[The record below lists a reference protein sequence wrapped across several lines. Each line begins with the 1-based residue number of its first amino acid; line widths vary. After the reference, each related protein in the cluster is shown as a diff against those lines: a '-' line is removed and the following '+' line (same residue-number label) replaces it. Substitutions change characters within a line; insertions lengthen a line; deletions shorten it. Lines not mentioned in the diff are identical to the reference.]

1 MHCTTIHFN
10 TLIILIFLVIKL
22 FQICFLLVKN
32 HSLLFWQ
39 VEILVETGRQDLKPL
54 QLSDCDFSQRPG
66 MYLEILPKVIFE
78 TVETD
83 AGIEEV
89 DFPKPIFRSTIDQGT
104 IVSNS
109 ILSVILFILD
119 KYKMIF

>member
-1 MHCTTIHFN
+1 M
-10 TLIILIFLVIKL
+10 
-22 FQICFLLVKN
+22 KN

-78 TVETD
+78 TIETD

-89 DFPKPIFRSTIDQGT
+89 DFPKPIFRSTFDQGT

-109 ILSVILFILD
+109 ILSIILLILD